1 MNLIERVKNLLTKP
15 KEEWQV
21 INGETLSGMPLIVSY
36 LLPLA
41 AASAIASFIGYAFLF
56 HGGIG
61 VKAGLIY
68 AVIAFLQLVIAV
80 YVNALITDAL
90 APSFSSEK
98 NLNKSIQLVVYAATP
113 VYIGSL
119 LNIIP
124 AIGWLGSLAGAIYSI
139 YLLYI
144 GLPIMKKTPE
154 DKAPIYL
161 IVIILV
167 LAVIYWLISYIILRV
182 FWTSLYGPSI
192 YY

>member
-1 MNLIERVKNLLTKP
+1 MNLIDRVKNLLTKP

-21 INGETLSGMPLIVSY
+21 INTETNSGMPLIVSY
-36 LLPLA
+36 LVPLA
-41 AASAIASFIGYAFLF
+41 ALAAVASFIGYAFLF
-56 HGGIG
+56 HGGWG

-68 AVIAFLQLVIAV
+68 ALIAFLQLVLAV
-80 YVNALITDAL
+80 YINAYVTDAL
-90 APSFSSEK
+90 APSFASEK

-113 VYIGSL
+113 AYVGGL
-119 LNIIP
+119 LNIFP
-124 AIGWLGSLAGAIYSI
+124 VIGWLGSLAGAIYSI

-154 DKAPIYL
+154 DKVPIYL

-167 LAVIYWLISYIILRV
+167 LAVIYWLISYIILKI
-182 FWTSLYGPSI
+182 FWSSLGVGL